1 MKKNL
6 FFFFTGIF
14 LSFLIFL
21 GPGVP
26 MFKSP
31 TTAVFNK
38 DNIPYSELQNILDTY
53 LPKPSNNIVQN
64 HLISGFVNSYGNR
77 FTTYFP
83 PDEVLAF
90 QTMIQ
95 GDFEGIGAY
104 IENNA
109 SDVYIRGVLPGS
121 PAQEA
126 WLLPWDLVQKVDGEV
141 LYGKTAEYAVK
152 KIRWPAGTSVVI
164 QIFSTVLGT
173 KKDVTLI
180 RRHLELP
187 IMEDRLEGDIL
198 HIKLFSFNDYS
209 GQDVQKSL
217 KKYAGKYK
225 KILLDLRENGGGT
238 LQAAV
243 DVGSI
248 FLKKGSII
256 ASVEGKDNKQYTSY
270 GEKNTTTP
278 LYILVNANTASASE
292 ILASALNFYLKAP
305 IIGSQTYGKWSVQE
319 LFELS
324 NGGQLKVTTAHWRT
338 AGGQLLDGVGIIPD
352 FIIIPTARDITE
364 WTDNQEKEALKIV
377 KNAIPTQK

>member
-6 FFFFTGIF
+6 LFFFTGIF
-14 LSFLIFL
+14 LSSLFFL
-21 GPGVP
+21 GQGSPV
-26 MFKSP
+26 FKN
-31 TTAVFNK
+31 TTKADFDKN
-38 DNIPYSELQNILDTY
+38 NIPYAELQNILDTY
-53 LPKPSNNIVQN
+53 LPRPAINVVQN
-64 HLISGFVNSYGNR
+64 NLISGFVNSYGNR

-109 SDVYIRGVLPGS
+109 SDIYIRGVLPGS

-126 WLLPWDLVQKVDGEV
+126 GLLPGDLVQKVDGEV

-152 KIRWPAGTSVVI
+152 KIRWPAGTPVVI

-187 IMEDRLEGDIL
+187 IMEDKLEGDIL

-209 GQDVQKSL
+209 GQDVQKAL
-217 KKYAGKYK
+217 QKYQGKYK

-243 DVGSI
+243 DVGSL

-256 ASVEGKDNKQYTSY
+256 ATVEGKENKQYTSY
-270 GEKNTTTP
+270 GDKNTNMP
-278 LYILVNANTASASE
+278 LFILVNANTASAAE

-324 NGGQLKVTTAHWRT
+324 NKGQLKVTTAHWRT

-377 KNAIPTQK
+377 KNAVPTQK